1 MVRLRPPGTLQHV
14 CGLKGGLSPAVCLL
28 LRYTGQPNDA
38 LQHFNKAR
46 KDNDWGQNAVY
57 TMIEIYLNPDND
69 TLGGEVFENLDGDAG

>member
-1 MVRLRPPGTLQHV
+1 MHAAV
-14 CGLKGGLSPAVCLL
+14 CCRVCHLAVCLP
-28 LRYTGQPNDA
+28 LRFTGQPNDA

-69 TLGGEVFENLDGDAG
+69 TMGGEVFENLDGDTG

>member
-1 MVRLRPPGTLQHV
+1 MHAAV
-14 CGLKGGLSPAVCLL
+14 CGRVCHLAVCLL
-28 LRYTGQPNDA
+28 LRFTGQPNDA

-69 TLGGEVFENLDGDAG
+69 TMGGEVFENLDGDTG